1 VKIYTKQ
8 NVFEAALDRMRW
20 VFDNFPNVVVSCSGG
35 KDSDII
41 YRLALIVAEEKGR
54 LPLPVVWL
62 DQEIEW
68 QMVADHVKGLM
79 YDERVD
85 AKWMQIPFLISN
97 ATSPDMPYL
106 DCWDDIKEEEWIRP
120 KDPISIKENVFNETR
135 FHKMFEAF
143 FANWYPDQPAAY
155 LAGVRC
161 EESPTRYTA
170 LTSAETY
177 RGVTWGKRLNERRN
191 HYTFYPIYDWSY
203 TDVWKALHDNKWPY
217 CEIYDYYYQY
227 GTPIREMRVSNLN
240 HETAVRSLFIAH
252 EIEPQ
257 TWGRITQRLH
267 GTNTAAVLKDDM
279 TKCPKELPYMFDSW
293 KEYRD
298 YLVPNLITDTD
309 KQAYF
314 TKKFAAMDAKFADML
329 LKEHMHKIHIKA
341 LLANDVESVLCDNW
355 ERSPVIN
362 NLLKFWKGVL
372 HDNNATN
379 PYIDW
384 SKFNADGSR
393 VKIAS

>member
-1 VKIYTKQ
+1 MKIYTKQ
-8 NVFEAALDRMRW
+8 TVFDAALDRIRW
-20 VFDNFPNVVVSCSGG
+20 VFDNFDNVLVSCSGG

-41 YRLALIVAEEKGR
+41 YQLALMVAEEKNR

-68 QMVADHVKGLM
+68 QMVSDHVRGLM

-85 AKWMQIPFLISN
+85 PRWMQIPFLISN
-97 ATSPDMPYL
+97 ATSPDMPWL
-106 DCWDDIKEEEWIRP
+106 DCWDAAKQDEWIRE
-120 KDPISIKENVFNETR
+120 KDPISIKENTFNEKR
-135 FHKMFEAF
+135 FHEMFGAF
-143 FANWYPDQPAAY
+143 IKTWHRDAPAAY

-177 RGVTWGKRLNERRN
+177 KGVTWGKRLDQKRG

-203 TDVWKALHDNKWPY
+203 TDVWKALHDNQWPY
-217 CEIYDYYYQY
+217 CKIYDYYYQY

-257 TWGRITQRLH
+257 TWSKITKRLH

-279 TKCPKELPYMFDSW
+279 TKCPKTLPFMFESW
-293 KEYRD
+293 LEYRD
-298 YLVPNLITDTD
+298 YLVPRLITDPD
-309 KQAYF
+309 KQAKF

-329 LKEHMHKIHIKA
+329 RKDDMHRIHIKS
-341 LLANDVESVLCDNW
+341 LLANDYEFVLCDNW
-355 ERSPVIN
+355 ERSPVLN
-362 NLLKFWKGVL
+362 NLLKFWKGIT
-372 HDNNATN
+372 HENNATN

-384 SKFNADGSR
+384 SKFNGDGTR
-393 VKIAS
+393 IQAS